1 MSTDPKPE
9 HDGQVLVS
17 QYRAIIGMIQL
28 NYNRRTS
35 TNRFYLSLGSALVV
49 FLTYAVDPSLDADVQ
64 ESAAYLVSGVGLV
77 LCLVWGIQ
85 IRSLR
90 DLIGI
95 QVGLAIELEQELP
108 FQFLQR
114 QRALQSQPDSLIG
127 YGFVEQILPFL
138 MCLPFLMIITVVF
151 FRH

>member
-1 MSTDPKPE
+1 MSTDSKPE
-9 HDGQVLVS
+9 HDGQVLVA

-28 NYNRRTS
+28 NYNRRTA

-49 FLTYAVDPSLDADVQ
+49 FLTYAVDPSLDADIQ

-108 FQFLQR
+108 FNFLER
-114 QRALQSQPDSLIG
+114 QRALEGHPGSLIR
-127 YGFVEQILPFL
+127 YGFIEQILPFV
-138 MCLPFLMIITVVF
+138 MCLPFLMIIAVVF
-151 FRH
+151 FRY